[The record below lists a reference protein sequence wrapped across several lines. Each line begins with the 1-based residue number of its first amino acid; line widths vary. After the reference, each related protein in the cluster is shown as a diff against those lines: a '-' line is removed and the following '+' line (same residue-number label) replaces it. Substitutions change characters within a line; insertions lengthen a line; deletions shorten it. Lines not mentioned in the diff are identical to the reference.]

1 MTKIRSLAVTD
12 VRPIL
17 WMGLL
22 LSVAFLLSACS
33 GGIRGDK
40 VAFDGINFRSTSS
53 AIEKQRDFF
62 EITVAPASSS
72 ITGAREAGRY
82 EATRY
87 CIENFGSSDMNWL
100 QGPDAADGTLTIDND
115 RLILRGTCTP
125 Q

>member
-12 VRPIL
+12 MRPML
-17 WMGLL
+17 WLGLL
-22 LSVAFLLSACS
+22 MTAVLFLSACS
-33 GGIRGDK
+33 GIRGDK
-40 VAFDGINFRSTSS
+40 VAFDGVNFRSTSS

-62 EITVAPASSS
+62 EVTVAPASSS
-72 ITGAREAGRY
+72 ISGAREAGRY